1 MGSEMA
7 EEQRLI
13 DPQWL
18 IQARRR
24 RMMFI
29 ARLAA
34 VFMLLTVLAW
44 WVLPTIRDKMAGFD
58 KVAPSLRGGKAKAQ
72 PPPAMASILLNYV
85 GVFKVFWVGIAIGC
99 GAAAV
104 LALTG
109 KIDTLVP
116 VLNWVLLAAGLATVA
131 LTFYVFYLPT
141 LTLIG

>member
-1 MGSEMA
+1 MA

-29 ARLAA
+29 ARLGA

-44 WVLPTIRDKMAGFD
+44 WVLPTIRDKMVDFD
-58 KVAPSLRGGKAKAQ
+58 KAVPSLRGGKAKAQ
-72 PPPAMASILLNYV
+72 PLPAMASVLLNYV